1 MNHLSDALYVELET
15 AIGAIESYGTD
26 KAWHYLENW
35 KLFEVWEAL
44 FQAADQAGWE
54 DFIRDDGK
62 TVSIRHPHSGLST
75 TFVRNLLSYDKDE
88 MSANRF
94 KSILKA
100 SLEYRKSQFDSIKS
114 ISAVPNPKAGGRPK
128 ITSESK
134 YLDRLTHDEQQVVK
148 AWKKF
153 VRNTT
158 PDEQGR
164 RGWKAQTYRAIAE
177 QYNLQQGQVKDIV
190 DKWRKWQASHESEK

>member
-15 AIGAIESYGTD
+15 AISALESHGADG
-26 KAWHYLENW
+26 AFVYLESW
-35 KLFEVWEAL
+35 KLFEKWKPLFDAAEEACWVKFL
-44 FQAADQAGWE
+44 Q
-54 DFIRDDGK
+54 DDGK
-62 TVSIRHPHSGLST
+62 TVSIRHPLSGLSAT
-75 TFVRNLLSYDKDE
+75 YVRNPSSNDRDTL
-88 MSANRF
+88 SANRF

-100 SLEYRKSQFDSIKS
+100 SLEHRKSQFDSIKS
-114 ISAVPNPKAGGRPK
+114 IPAVPNPKGGGRPK

-134 YLDRLTHDEQQVVK
+134 YLERLTHDERQVLK

-153 VRNTT
+153 VSNTT
-158 PDEQGR
+158 SDEQGR